1 MHHFTLNQQVAAEVF
16 EDECIIANLDSGL
29 YYSVQGIAAGLIQAL
44 PCADPDAAIAT
55 ICASLGEHRATAI
68 AELSSIWQELISEQL
83 VVDRASSDAAL
94 GVATAAEE
102 YKHSELNRYADMQDL
117 LLLDPIHD
125 VDEDGWE
132 LKEQTT

>member
-55 ICASLGEHRATAI
+55 ICSSLGEQRATAV
-68 AELSSIWQELISEQL
+68 AELSSIWQRKLPQ
-83 VVDRASSDAAL
+83 
-94 GVATAAEE
+94 
-102 YKHSELNRYADMQDL
+102 
-117 LLLDPIHD
+117 
-125 VDEDGWE
+125 
-132 LKEQTT
+132 